1 MHPHRY
7 KWSMQYKNNSERRLG
22 GKVAF
27 VLHWL
32 LSLQNPQVP
41 PWLFRGFLA
50 YFKSYTAIRQ
60 KAAHFLELTR
70 IQTRVTGRKIWN
82 SSLVLT
88 SARSARNGVEV
99 IKNITA
105 GLIKTGHLVSPHRTD
120 RSRVQITPPWQVERC
135 HTSQWSSINRGL
147 RQLFHR

>member
-1 MHPHRY
+1 MKHAIQKQFR
-7 KWSMQYKNNSERRLG
+7 EEIRRKSCICSPLTP
-22 GKVAF
+22 
-27 VLHWL
+27 LPP
-32 LSLQNPQVP
+32 NPQSSSQALQRV
-41 PWLFRGFLA
+41 LA
-50 YFKSYTAIRQ
+50 SLKSHTAIRQ
-60 KAAHFLELTR
+60 KAAHLLELAR
-70 IQTRVTGRKIWN
+70 IQMRVTGRKIWD

>member
-7 KWSMQYKNNSERRLG
+7 KWSMRYKNNSERRLA

-32 LSLQNPQVP
+32 LSLQTPE
-41 PWLFRGFLA
+41 FLA
-50 YFKSYTAIRQ
+50 GSSEGFSISRITHAAIRQ
-60 KAAHFLELTR
+60 KAAHFLELAR
-70 IQTRVTGRKIWN
+70 SQTRVTGRKIWN

>member
-1 MHPHRY
+1 MRPHRY

-27 VLHWL
+27 VLHL
-32 LSLQNPQVP
+32 TPLPPTPQSSSPALQRVLASL
-41 PWLFRGFLA
+41 
-50 YFKSYTAIRQ
+50 KSHTAIRQ
-60 KAAHFLELTR
+60 KAAHLLELAR
-70 IQTRVTGRKIWN
+70 IQMRVTGRKIWD